1 VAGADEIIR
10 EAQYA
15 FRNISPASAD
25 ERKNRARAKKYAQRV
40 IRKYPTSIEA
50 SQARAILDA
59 LDVSYKV
66 QKSGAEP
73 GPPQEAITFLKNHS
87 RTAGHGANSTH
98 TRAPQE
104 FGTSEWRTLMQRF
117 SKLPNHKKKYVA
129 IGLFVV
135 LVFPGGIFLM
145 GGLAVLYALRPA
157 LLKKHLDHLLWTLGS
172 E

>member
-1 VAGADEIIR
+1 MADAGETIR

-15 FRNISPASAD
+15 FRNISPGSAD
-25 ERKNRARAKKYAQRV
+25 EQKYRARAKKYAKRV
-40 IRKYPTSIEA
+40 IRKYPISVEA

-59 LDVSYKV
+59 LDVSYEL
-66 QKSGAEP
+66 QEP
-73 GPPQEAITFLKNHS
+73 GPTQETIDFQKNHS
-87 RTAGHGANSTH
+87 TTAGHGANSTG
-98 TRAPQE
+98 TRPPQA

-117 SKLPNHKKKYVA
+117 AKLPNNKKKHLA

-135 LVFPGGIFLM
+135 LVFPGGIFLI